1 MEKGNKIEVGIL
13 FERSKDALSVTQLLM
28 DHGKHRDVV
37 SKSYYAM
44 FYAACA
50 VLRTK
55 RLDTSKHSGVI
66 SLFSKYFCKE
76 GLLDSI
82 YYRKLKKAFEDR
94 LIADYSV
101 TKPILE
107 DVARLRLQD
116 ALEFVKKI
124 EKFLKKENWL

>member
-1 MEKGNKIEVGIL
+1 ML
-13 FERSKDALSVTQLLM
+13 FERSKEALSVAQLLM

-76 GLLDSI
+76 GLLNNI

-94 LIADYSV
+94 HIADYSV

-107 DVARLRLQD
+107 DVARKRLQD
-116 ALEFVKKI
+116 ALEFNKKI
-124 EKFLKKENWL
+124 EEFLTKENWL

>member
-1 MEKGNKIEVGIL
+1 VEKGSKIEVNIL
-13 FERSKDALSVTQLLM
+13 FEKSKDALSVAQLLM
-28 DHGKHRDVV
+28 DHGKYTDAV

-55 RLDTSKHSGVI
+55 RLDTSRHSGVI

-76 GLLDSI
+76 GLFDGI

-94 LIADYSV
+94 QIADYSI

-107 DVARLRLQD
+107 DVARQRLQD
-116 ALEFVKKI
+116 ALEFNKKI
-124 EKFLKKENWL
+124 EEFLKKENWL